1 MAIEL
6 NLPWPLM
13 TKNKLESIGISPE
26 SDIENI
32 HKVAFEKLKENFHQE
47 SFEEIR
53 SELSKLR
60 TYAKLKTEIGME
72 KYLNS
77 IENIRDRTA
86 LTKLRLSNHTLMIE
100 KGRHLGL
107 QENQRLC
114 PFCDN
119 KVENEHHFVIECSTF
134 DEIRKALFL
143 EMAEIDNTFNDLD
156 DNDKFIFLLS
166 KPEAGKKTSEYINK
180 TLELRNFLAEKPKQ
194 NG

>member
-1 MAIEL
+1 
-6 NLPWPLM
+6 
-13 TKNKLESIGISPE
+13 
-26 SDIENI
+26 
-32 HKVAFEKLKENFHQE
+32 
-47 SFEEIR
+47 
-53 SELSKLR
+53 
-60 TYAKLKTEIGME
+60 
-72 KYLNS
+72 
-77 IENIRDRTA
+77 
-86 LTKLRLSNHTLMIE
+86 MIE
-100 KGRHLGL
+100 KGSHQDL

-134 DEIRKALFL
+134 DEIREALFL

-166 KPEAGKKTSEYINK
+166 KPEAGKKASEYINK